1 MAPPDAA
8 AQRRLAGTLGV
19 TTLTAQVLINRGLGD
34 PDAASAFLDC
44 SLDRLS
50 SPFDLAEM
58 DLTAERL
65 ARAVHGRERVAIYGD
80 YDADGVTA
88 TAILVRG
95 LRRVGVVVEYYVPE
109 RRTEGYGLHP
119 HAVAR
124 LASDGVGLLVAVDCG
139 IAATSAA
146 EIARSAGLDLIVLDH
161 HEPVG
166 PLPATVALV
175 HPMRRTAG
183 ATSSAATEFCAAGL
197 SYQAWRALCA
207 RLARHDDDD
216 DLLELA
222 ALGTVADMA
231 PLLGDNRIL
240 VARGLERMG
249 SSRVLGL
256 RALMEVAALRPPLGV
271 RDLSHALAPRLNAAG
286 RLAHAASAVRL
297 LTTEDPEEAGVIAAG
312 LDGLNKERR
321 ALCEQVLAEAVREIE
336 SGGLQEQPALV
347 LAREG
352 WHPGV
357 VGIVASQLVERY
369 YRPAV
374 LIALHEGV
382 GRGSARS
389 IPPVHLVEALSHAA
403 TFMTAFGGHAMAAGL
418 TIPVGAV
425 EGFRSAFLAAVAGK
439 LRDGDLEPVVG
450 IDAEIPL
457 GAATLEQTAELGRLA
472 PFGSGNEPP
481 VFATR
486 GLRVHSARL
495 VGDGAHLRM
504 VVGDGTQTAEAIA
517 FRHGD
522 IAELLAF
529 TQTRVDLAYA
539 LEEDR
544 WREVSSVRL
553 IVRDLRTPGLIPAE
567 VTSSTAQL
575 LGRLFERADDYL
587 DLDRREVEDA
597 DAFHTKVVGVTFE
610 GRQATLAS
618 IRAGEALRLV
628 RDPRNPRDPHAIM
641 VCLGDGRQLG
651 FLRAA
656 LAARLAPA
664 MDAGARYTVTAT
676 ALTGGGDRAW
686 GLNIHVSREATWEGE
701 MVEGRRGLLDGL
713 ISELSRG
720 RPLSGRQQEVLDAV
734 LAGIPVAACFGPGR
748 GLLPTAVM
756 VASAVASRG
765 DGPVVVVLPRS
776 GIVDAWYGLAGA
788 WLRRTGLRVA
798 GAHGLL
804 PARDATRVGAA
815 WGRGDIDLLFASA
828 LWIEQRVP
836 EAGGVV
842 AVLDPHSPESDI
854 ALLRER
860 YGARLRLLTGT
871 LPGEALRQAA
881 VAVGLDRVVAA
892 APARTN
898 LRVVDR
904 RGRPADEV
912 GLGTGRAR
920 QEKTLVLTGDAGS
933 SVTAARH
940 LRTRHP
946 DMTDLIAYYH
956 LGLPVAL
963 RRVIE
968 DLFAAGQLAT
978 LVAGT
983 YLVAPAL
990 PEDITRVVALG
1001 LSPDPLLAGDCLGSG
1016 GLRGKAATV
1025 ELRFGPDA
1033 LDAAAA
1039 RLEARCPSRETLVRC
1054 YHELRARGR
1063 AGEGLETVLPAGVLS
1078 ACLAI
1083 MVEAGVL
1090 TREDAEDSGGR
1101 YTLLD
1106 AGARGDLG
1114 RSLRYRE
1121 GMREHAA
1128 WSHLRAW
1135 AGGPAARILDDL
1147 ARP

>member
-1 MAPPDAA
+1 
-8 AQRRLAGTLGV
+8 
-19 TTLTAQVLINRGLGD
+19 
-34 PDAASAFLDC
+34 
-44 SLDRLS
+44 
-50 SPFDLAEM
+50 M
-58 DLTAERL
+58 DVAAERL

-95 LRRVGVVVEYYVPE
+95 LRRLGVVVEYYVPE
-109 RRTEGYGLHP
+109 RRTEGYGLHS
-119 HAVAR
+119 HAVVR
-124 LASDGVGLLVAVDCG
+124 LASAGVGLLVAVDCG
-139 IAATSAA
+139 IGATSAA
-146 EIARSAGLDLIVLDH
+146 EVARSAGLDLIVLDH

-166 PLPATVALV
+166 PLPAAAAVV
-175 HPMRRTAG
+175 HPRRRTAG
-183 ATSSAATEFCAAGL
+183 ADAQDGLPADRHGRHGTEFCAAGL
-197 SYQAWRALCA
+197 SYQAWRALCT
-207 RLARHDDDD
+207 RLERHDDDG

-240 VARGLERMG
+240 VARGLEQMG

-256 RALMEVAALRPPLGV
+256 RALMEVAAVRTPLGV

-297 LTTEDPEEAGVIAAG
+297 LTTEDPEEAGAVAAE

-321 ALCEQVLAEAVREIE
+321 ALCEQVLAEAVQEVER
-336 SGGLQEQPALV
+336 GGLGEYPALV

-382 GRGSARS
+382 GKGSARS
-389 IPPVHLVEALSHAA
+389 IPPVHLVEALSQAA
-403 TFMTAFGGHAMAAGL
+403 PCMTAFGGHAMAAGL
-418 TIPVGAV
+418 TIPVDAV
-425 EGFRSAFLAAVAGK
+425 EGFRSAFVGAVAGR
-439 LRDGDLEPVVG
+439 LRDGDLEPVVR

-457 GAATLEQTAELGRLA
+457 ESATLEQTAELVRLA

-486 GLRVHSARL
+486 GLRVHSTRL
-495 VGDGAHLRM
+495 MGDGAHLRM
-504 VVGDGTQTAEAIA
+504 IVGDGTHTAEAIA

-529 TQTRVDLAYA
+529 TQTRVDLAYL
-539 LEEDR
+539 LEENR
-544 WREVSSVRL
+544 WRDVSSVRL
-553 IVRDLRTPGLIPAE
+553 IVRDLQTPGLKSAE

-587 DLDRREVEDA
+587 DLERREVEDA

-610 GRQATLAS
+610 GRQAAVAS
-618 IRAGEALRLV
+618 VRAGEALRLA

-664 MDAGARYTVTAT
+664 MDAGARYTATAT

-686 GLNIHVSREATWEGE
+686 GLNIHLGREATWEGE
-701 MVEGRRGLLDGL
+701 MVEGRGGPLDGL
-713 ISELSRG
+713 VSELSRG
-720 RPLSGRQQEVLDAV
+720 RPLSGRQQEILDAV
-734 LAGIPVAACFGPGR
+734 LAGVPVAARFGPGR
-748 GLLPTAVM
+748 GLLPTAVTAAAAL
-756 VASAVASRG
+756 VSRG

-788 WLRRTGLRVA
+788 WLRRAGLRAA
-798 GAHGLL
+798 GVHGLF
-804 PARDATRVGAA
+804 PAQDAARVGAA
-815 WGRGDIDLLFASA
+815 WGRGDLDVLFASA
-828 LWIEQRVP
+828 LWVEQRMP
-836 EAGGVV
+836 EAGAVV
-842 AVLDPHSPESDI
+842 AVLDPHSPESDL

-860 YGARLRLLTGT
+860 CGGRLRLLVGT
-871 LPGEALRQAA
+871 LPGEALGQAA
-881 VAVGLDRVVAA
+881 GAVGIGRLVAA
-892 APARTN
+892 APPRRS

-904 RGRPADEV
+904 RGRPTDEI
-912 GLGTGRAR
+912 GLGNGRAR

-940 LRTRHP
+940 LRVRHP
-946 DMTDLIAYYH
+946 DVAGIIAYYH
-956 LGLPVAL
+956 SGLPAAL

-978 LVAGT
+978 LVAGA

-1001 LSPDPLLAGDCLGSG
+1001 LPPDPLLAGDCLGSG
-1016 GLRGKAATV
+1016 GLKGQAATA
-1025 ELRFGPDA
+1025 ELWFGPDE
-1033 LDAAAA
+1033 LDAAAV

-1054 YHELRARGR
+1054 YHEIRARGR
-1063 AGEGLETVLPAGVLS
+1063 AREGSETALPAGVLS

-1083 MVEAGVL
+1083 LVEAGVL
-1090 TREDAEDSGGR
+1090 AREDAEDPGGR
-1101 YTLLD
+1101 YTLPD
-1106 AGARGDLG
+1106 TGARGDLG

-1121 GMREHAA
+1121 GLREHAA
-1128 WSHLRAW
+1128 WAHLRAW
-1135 AGGPAARILDDL
+1135 AGGPAAQILDSL
-1147 ARP
+1147 AGP

>member
-1 MAPPDAA
+1 M
-8 AQRRLAGTLGV
+8 
-19 TTLTAQVLINRGLGD
+19 NRGLSD
-34 PDAASAFLDC
+34 PAAAAAFLDC
-44 SLDRLS
+44 GLDRLS
-50 SPFDLAEM
+50 SPFDLAGM
-58 DLTAERL
+58 DHAAARL
-65 ARAVHGRERVAIYGD
+65 AQAVRDQERVAIYGD

-95 LRRVGVVVEYYVPE
+95 LRSVGVAVEYYVPD
-109 RRTEGYGLHP
+109 RRAEGYGLHP
-119 HAVAR
+119 DAVAR
-124 LASDGVGLLVAVDCG
+124 LASEGAEVLVAVDCG
-139 IAATSAA
+139 ISAPSAA
-146 EIARSAGLDLIVLDH
+146 EAARSAGLDLIVLDH
-161 HEPVG
+161 HEPTG
-166 PLPATVALV
+166 PLPEAAAVV
-175 HPMRRTAG
+175 HPQRHVAG
-183 ATSSAATEFCAAGL
+183 AAPGTEYCAAGL
-197 SYQAWRALCA
+197 AYQAWRALCV
-207 RLARHDDDD
+207 LLERHDDDGD
-216 DLLELA
+216 GDLLELA

-249 SSRVLGL
+249 STRVLGL
-256 RALMEVAALRPPLGV
+256 RALMEVAALLPPLGV
-271 RDLSHALAPRLNAAG
+271 RDLSHGLAPRINAAG
-286 RLAHAASAVRL
+286 RLAHAADAVRL
-297 LTTEDPEEAGVIAAG
+297 LTTEDPEEAEMLARR
-312 LDGLNKERR
+312 LDGLNRERR
-321 ALCEQVLAEAVREIE
+321 ALCEQVLAEAIGDVEAR
-336 SGGLQEQPALV
+336 GLQEQPALV

-374 LIALHEGV
+374 LIALQEGL
-382 GRGSARS
+382 GKGSARS
-389 IPPVHLVEALSHAA
+389 IPPVHMVEALSHAA
-403 TFMTAFGGHAMAAGL
+403 AHVTAFGGHAMAAGL
-418 TIPVGAV
+418 TIPAGAV

-439 LRDGDLEPVVG
+439 LRDEDLEPVVQ

-457 GAATLEQTAELGRLA
+457 EAATLEQAAELGRLA

-481 VFATR
+481 VFATS
-486 GLRVHSARL
+486 GLRVHSTRL

-504 VVGDGTQTAEAIA
+504 VVGDGTLTAEAIA
-517 FRHGD
+517 FRQGD
-522 IAELLAF
+522 LAELLAF
-529 TQTRVDLAYA
+529 TQARVDLAYS
-539 LEEDR
+539 LEESR

-553 IVRDLRTPGLIPAE
+553 VVRDLRTPGLKPAE

-587 DLDRREVEDA
+587 DLDRREVEEA

-618 IRAGEALRLV
+618 VRAGEALRLV
-628 RDPRNPRDPHAIM
+628 RDPQNPRDPHAIK

-664 MDAGARYTVTAT
+664 MDAGARYAATAT

-686 GLNIHVSREATWEGE
+686 GLNIHVNREATWEGE
-701 MVEGRRGLLDGL
+701 IVEGRRGPLEGL
-713 ISELSRG
+713 VSDLSRG
-720 RPLSGRQQEVLDAV
+720 RTLSGRQQEVLDAV
-734 LAGIPVAACFGPGR
+734 LAGSPVAARFGPGR
-748 GLLPTAVM
+748 NLLPVVVM
-756 VASAVASRG
+756 AAAALVSRG

-776 GIVDAWYGLAGA
+776 AVVDAWYGLAGM
-788 WLRRTGLRVA
+788 WLRGLGLRVA

-804 PARDATRVGAA
+804 PAQDTARICAA
-815 WGRGDIDLLFASA
+815 WGRGDLDLLFASA
-828 LWIEQRVP
+828 LWTELRVP

-842 AVLDPHSPESDI
+842 AVFDPHSPESDI

-860 YGARLRLLTGT
+860 YGGRLRLLAGT
-871 LPGEALRQAA
+871 LPFEALAQAA
-881 VAVGLDRVVAA
+881 AAVGIDRVVAA
-892 APARTN
+892 GPARTN

-904 RGRPADEV
+904 RGLPGEEI
-912 GLGTGRAR
+912 GLATGRAR
-920 QEKTLVLTGDAGS
+920 QEKVLVLTDDAGA

-946 DMTDLIAYYH
+946 DMADLIAYYH
-956 LGLPVAL
+956 AGLPSAL

-968 DLFAAGQLAT
+968 DLFAAGQLT
-978 LVAGT
+978 VLVAGAH
-983 YLVAPAL
+983 LVAPAL
-990 PEDITRVVALG
+990 PEDIARVVVLG
-1001 LSPDPLLAGDCLGSG
+1001 LPTDPLLAGDCMGSG
-1016 GLRGKAATV
+1016 GLKGQATTV

-1063 AGEGLETVLPAGVLS
+1063 AGAGSKTVLPKGVLS

-1083 MVEAGVL
+1083 MVEAGIL
-1090 TREDAEDSGGR
+1090 TREDAEGSGGL
-1101 YTLLD
+1101 YTLLG

-1147 ARP
+1147 SRP